1 MVAISDSQHE
11 IRSKGKEMKS
21 TKFTEQQS
29 ERWHDEALI
38 MKHQYLAGS
47 GIPGSGGVEINDVQ
61 IRLKVVVL
69 QGMRIFP
76 DGSSKKVFGKE
87 EADIP
92 LQMALWASPAPDH
105 RFIESRPKSVQELYP
120 EGSNIVLTKGKH
132 LGCKGKVIG
141 VSTGSKNQ
149 SIVAS
154 VCVLPPE
161 PPFGLAIAKSVQDTY
176 ISTEEACKILK
187 MKTSIFGKV
196 TGSLF
201 VNPGRYDLGLNL
213 KYKKELYILGYTR
226 MKDFDSNHSK
236 KEKTAWVEGDSLYIV
251 GSKVKHSDEDTRKR
265 VVWEYTPKAI
275 RLIAEYREKF
285 PELFNAL
292 NRASI
297 NERSYDARVLFG
309 KNGESKS
316 AEILTWLKSIETAS
330 LPRVPASSMSLPKTA
345 VLAIQRAAEVRASA
359 LVMNKSIKTLKL
371 KLPPSAIYKEGSTTA
386 TTVMS
391 SPSPPILGDRVVNLC
406 ANGVPF
412 GARGTVVGI
421 HSKSG
426 CVEVVMDEEFIGG
439 SSLQGTCSNFRGKLC
454 VWAHLRKLTQSG
466 EVNVEQFTPAIT
478 PKLSTSEVSKQ
489 PKDDNKLS
497 TEAKIEKV
505 ESSLPSGDRNKTP
518 QKSSSVQKKQGVW
531 KEAKG
536 PPGKGSGFKL
546 LKSIRKVKSGV
557 DGWNNYIHASKKL
570 TKTTTNGSNQPSS
583 ELKAI
588 LGIADKTSKLPNEA
602 KLSSVTVKDS
612 SSASLKAILG
622 VGQRKNDSNNP
633 VVPTKPTGTCN
644 VHKTPNA
651 ADLLVKMMMN
661 TESKPIVVQQT
672 PSFSFNYFQEGG
684 IPINAIPNV
693 QPSVPNPMYPTQVNV
708 SSHVERVKKEGEDI
722 ANSKKIS
729 KIVPSSIL

>member
-1 MVAISDSQHE
+1 
-11 IRSKGKEMKS
+11 
-21 TKFTEQQS
+21 
-29 ERWHDEALI
+29 
-38 MKHQYLAGS
+38 
-47 GIPGSGGVEINDVQ
+47 
-61 IRLKVVVL
+61 
-69 QGMRIFP
+69 
-76 DGSSKKVFGKE
+76 
-87 EADIP
+87 
-92 LQMALWASPAPDH
+92 
-105 RFIESRPKSVQELYP
+105 
-120 EGSNIVLTKGKH
+120 
-132 LGCKGKVIG
+132 
-141 VSTGSKNQ
+141 
-149 SIVAS
+149 
-154 VCVLPPE
+154 
-161 PPFGLAIAKSVQDTY
+161 
-176 ISTEEACKILK
+176 
-187 MKTSIFGKV
+187 
-196 TGSLF
+196 
-201 VNPGRYDLGLNL
+201 
-213 KYKKELYILGYTR
+213 
-226 MKDFDSNHSK
+226 
-236 KEKTAWVEGDSLYIV
+236 
-251 GSKVKHSDEDTRKR
+251 
-265 VVWEYTPKAI
+265 
-275 RLIAEYREKF
+275 
-285 PELFNAL
+285 
-292 NRASI
+292 
-297 NERSYDARVLFG
+297 
-309 KNGESKS
+309 
-316 AEILTWLKSIETAS
+316 
-330 LPRVPASSMSLPKTA
+330 
-345 VLAIQRAAEVRASA
+345 
-359 LVMNKSIKTLKL
+359 
-371 KLPPSAIYKEGSTTA
+371 
-386 TTVMS
+386 MS

-588 LGIADKTSKLPNEA
+588 LGIADKTSKLPNKA
-602 KLSSVTVKDS
+602 KLPSVTVKDS

-633 VVPTKPTGTCN
+633 VVPTKQTGTCN

-661 TESKPIVVQQT
+661 TESKPKVVQQA

-722 ANSKKIS
+722 ANSKKVS